1 MKIRH
6 KQSGVELEG
15 EFEVTDTDFMENSDG
30 RWQATSCYSKAQWE
44 EVKPKWVDVT
54 EACEAHCM
62 NRIIH
67 NGQTIDGPTGY
78 RLRKIKMLRAYA
90 PPAGF
95 SSPQYEPV
103 DAFIIEQRQA

>member
-15 EFEVTDTDFMENSDG
+15 EFEFTDTDFMENSDG
-30 RWQATSCYSKAQWE
+30 RWQTTSCYSKAQWE

-78 RLRKIKMLRAYA
+78 RLRKHCFDSCNGVHPYT
-90 PPAGF
+90 
-95 SSPQYEPV
+95 Y
-103 DAFIIEQRQA
+103 AFIIEQRQS